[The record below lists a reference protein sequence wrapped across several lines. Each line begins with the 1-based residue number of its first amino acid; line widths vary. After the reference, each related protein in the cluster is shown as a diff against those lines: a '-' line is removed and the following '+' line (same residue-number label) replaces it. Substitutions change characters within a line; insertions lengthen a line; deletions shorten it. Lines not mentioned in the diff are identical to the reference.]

1 MQLDWGN
8 LPFAYLPTNCY
19 IQTEFTKGAWGPLCT
34 VAEPTCT
41 VPVAAT
47 CLHYGQEIFEGLKAF
62 RTKAGKVVLFRPE
75 QNARRMQYSAMRL
88 CMQAPPEELFLE
100 ACDLAI
106 RKNLDYVPP
115 YGTGAA
121 LYVRP
126 LLLGTDPIIGVSPS
140 LSYRFLV
147 LVTPVGPYYQ
157 HGFAPVKGLIVDD
170 YDRAAAL
177 GTGSA
182 KAGGNYAAS
191 LLPLLRARSEGY
203 SLCLYTHPTKRHLI
217 NEFGTSNFIAFDAA
231 GMYYTPHAPECIL
244 ASVTNASLQVL
255 ARAQGREVMVGDVEL
270 EDLARFVEVGA
281 VGTAAVIT
289 PVHTLVHGDRVF
301 RFGSTDKAGPICT
314 GLIKSLQGIQSGDL
328 EDRYGWMRTVVG

>member
-1 MQLDWGN
+1 M
-8 LPFAYLPTNCY
+8 
-19 IQTEFTKGAWGPLCT
+19 
-34 VAEPTCT
+34 
-41 VPVAAT
+41 
-47 CLHYGQEIFEGLKAF
+47 
-62 RTKAGKVVLFRPE
+62 
-75 QNARRMQYSAMRL
+75 
-88 CMQAPPEELFLE
+88 
-100 ACDLAI
+100 
-106 RKNLDYVPP
+106 
-115 YGTGAA
+115 
-121 LYVRP
+121 
-126 LLLGTDPIIGVSPS
+126 
-140 LSYRFLV
+140 
-147 LVTPVGPYYQ
+147 
-157 HGFAPVKGLIVDD
+157 KGLIVDD

-314 GLIKSLQGIQSGDL
+314 GLIKTLQGIQYGDL